1 MARRSILRSSFAVRL
16 LVVVAPLAIA
26 FAVLAGQSARLA
38 LSRGPELREDAE
50 RRLVRQTWTPTYRGA
65 IRDRKGRVVAHDR
78 PSFDVAVEYTVITG
92 EWAERQAARQ
102 ARRRTADWDALNRDQ
117 RREAIE
123 AIIPEFR
130 ARADRTWSLLAEQT
144 GLSRAE
150 IDARRLAVRDDVA
163 AMAAHIRERR
173 EAGQL
178 RAYAGTLG
186 ISDEEL
192 ARRTADL
199 DRPDITRDA
208 RRLRLILAE
217 EITREAET
225 SIERTVSEPLREESM
240 PHVIVQNADDE
251 TGFALRRAS
260 ELRDPQDPSLP
271 AYPGLAVLD
280 AGQREYPMLEIPVS
294 VDRAALPP
302 PLRADDRATVVTRDV
317 LGMILGG
324 VRRGVY
330 REDVERRESAVETDP
345 ALAAR
350 VIAGDGPQRVDRGR
364 YLRSDDVGASGVER
378 ALEDDLR
385 GLRGLK
391 TDRLDGGH
399 ERTVP
404 PQPGRDVTL
413 TIDVMLQARVRA
425 LLEPSIGLARVQPW
439 HDNTE
444 HIDAADP
451 LSPLAMPVGTAIDA
465 AAVVLD
471 VDTGEILA
479 MVSTPTPADL
489 PEDPEERAAF
499 EALRRPYVNR
509 AVSVPLPPG
518 SIAKAIVLCGAHA
531 RGAIGLDERI
541 SCTGHLIEGRDD
553 MLRCWIFKRNH
564 GLTHDMDLG
573 HAPDGGEALKVSC
586 NIFFYTLGQRLGPD
600 RIADLY
606 RGFGVGEPLGLPL
619 ENVLAGWIGPAGD
632 PRALSEGDAIQ
643 MGIGQGPIA
652 WTPVHAADAFATLA
666 RSGVRIRPRLVADAP
681 SVVTDLGLDPAAVS
695 LALRGLDLAVNDP
708 RGTAHAIPFEGSRF
722 EIFDTPGVKV
732 WGKTGTATAPPLVI
746 DGSVVRRGDHSWFVL
761 LCGRDRPRY
770 AIAVVAEYAGSGGRV
785 SGPIANQIV
794 RALVDEGY
802 L

>member
-1 MARRSILRSSFAVRL
+1 MARRRILRSIFAVRL
-16 LVVVAPLAIA
+16 LVVVAPLAVA
-26 FAVLAGQSARLA
+26 FTVLAGQSARLTLA
-38 LSRGPELREDAE
+38 RGAALREDAE

-78 PSFDVAVEYTVITG
+78 PSFDIAVEYTVITG
-92 EWAERQAARQ
+92 EWAERQAARH
-102 ARRRTADWDALNRDQ
+102 ARRRTADWDALGRDQ
-117 RREAIE
+117 RRAAIE
-123 AIIPEFR
+123 ALIPEFR
-130 ARADRTWSLLAEQT
+130 ARADRTWSLLADQT

-163 AMAAHIRERR
+163 AMASHIRDRR
-173 EAGQL
+173 EAGEL

-186 ISDEEL
+186 ISDQEL
-192 ARRTADL
+192 ARRAADL

-225 SIERTVSEPLREESM
+225 AIERAVAEPLREESM
-240 PHVIVQNADDE
+240 PHVIVPNADDE
-251 TGFALRRAS
+251 IGFAIRRAS
-260 ELRDPQDPSLP
+260 EQRDPGDPSLP

-280 AGQREYPMLEIPVS
+280 AGQREYPLREIPVTI
-294 VDRAALPP
+294 DRSGLPP
-302 PLRADDRATVVTRDV
+302 PLRAEGAATIITRDV
-317 LGMILGG
+317 LGMVLGS

-330 REDVERRESAVETDP
+330 REDVDRREAAVQADP
-345 ALAAR
+345 LLASR
-350 VIAGDGPQRVDRGR
+350 VVAGAGPQRVDRGR

-378 ALEDDLR
+378 SLEDDLR

-399 ERTVP
+399 AQIIP
-404 PQPGRDVTL
+404 PEPGRDVTL
-413 TIDVMLQARVRA
+413 TLDVMLQARVRA
-425 LLEPSIGLARVQPW
+425 LLEPSVGLARVQPW

-444 HIDAADP
+444 HLDANDP
-451 LSPLAMPVGTAIDA
+451 LSPLAMPIGTAIDA

-479 MVSTPTPADL
+479 LVSTPTPADL
-489 PEDPEERAAF
+489 PDDPEDRSAF

-509 AVSVPLPPG
+509 ATSVPLPPG
-518 SIAKAIVLCGAHA
+518 SIAKALVLCGAHA
-531 RGAIGLDERI
+531 QGAVHLDERI

-573 HAPDGGEALKVSC
+573 HAPDGAEALKVSC

-600 RIADLY
+600 GIAALY
-606 RGFGVGEPLGLPL
+606 RGFGVGEPLELPL
-619 ENVLAGWIGPAGD
+619 DNVLPGWIGPAGD
-632 PRALSEGDAIQ
+632 PAAISQGDAIQ

-666 RSGVRIRPRLVADAP
+666 RGGVRIRPRLVADEPQVA
-681 SVVTDLGLDPAAVS
+681 TDLGLDPAAVT

-770 AIAVVAEYAGSGGRV
+770 AVAVVAEYAGSGGRV